1 MNSATE
7 TRKIVAVGGRSRSGM
22 RADLRSPTAATTK
35 LFSQFLPKTRFP
47 TCRLALT
54 ALLAILFSPSFL
66 LVSAN
71 AQVASQVAEWQV
83 ALDQRNFSPGCIDGK
98 LGMQTRQAI
107 MAWQEANGIK
117 VDGVMGPETER
128 TLIGTNSNWFTTY
141 ALTGADVTGF
151 APISESWKVR
161 SEMESLSHAT
171 LLERVAERFHA
182 TEQFI
187 QTLNSEVDFTNA
199 VAGTVLN
206 VPCVLV
212 PREHEKSAIV
222 RVNVRKKIVVAYG
235 FGDRIIGFFP
245 CSIGKDREKRPVGEL
260 TVVVVAP
267 NPNYTWDPEVF
278 PESPESQTIR
288 SKLIINPGPN
298 NPVGTFW
305 IGLSRP
311 GYGIHGTPR
320 PEEIGKTES
329 HGCFRLANWNVETL
343 AKMIEIGTPVV
354 VEE

>member
-1 MNSATE
+1 
-7 TRKIVAVGGRSRSGM
+7 M
-22 RADLRSPTAATTK
+22 RAEPRPPTAAPTK
-35 LFSQFLPKTRFP
+35 LFSRCLPKTRFP
-47 TCRLALT
+47 AYRLTLLT
-54 ALLAILFSPSFL
+54 LLAILHPPSSIL
-66 LVSAN
+66 LSAN
-71 AQVASQVAEWQV
+71 AQVASQVAEWQI

-98 LGMQTRQAI
+98 LGMQTRRAI

-117 VDGVMGPETER
+117 VDGVMGPETEQ
-128 TLIGTNSNWFTTY
+128 TLIGTNTTWFTQY
-141 ALTGADVTGF
+141 ALTEEDVTGF
-151 APISESWKVR
+151 APSSESWKVR
-161 SEMESLSHAT
+161 SEMESLPHTT

-187 QTLNSEVDFTNA
+187 QTLNSDVDFTNA

-206 VPCVLV
+206 VPSVLV
-212 PREHEKSAIV
+212 PKQFDRAASV

-235 FGDRIIGFFP
+235 FNDRIIGFFP

-278 PESPESQTIR
+278 PESPESQTIG

-311 GYGIHGTPR
+311 GYGIHGTPK

-343 AKMIEIGTPVV
+343 AKMIEIGTPVI